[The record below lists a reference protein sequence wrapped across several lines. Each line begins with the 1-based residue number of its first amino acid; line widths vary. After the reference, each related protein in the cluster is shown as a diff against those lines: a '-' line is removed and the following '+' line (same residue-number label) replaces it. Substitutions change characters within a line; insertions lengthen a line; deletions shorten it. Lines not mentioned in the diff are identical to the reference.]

1 MGICCMYFGC
11 TTDIIMKKALS
22 YILSADCLIGKL
34 MLACI
39 YALAYDFM
47 YENFVY
53 KLFSYIGNMDY
64 VEMGMENRVLWIL
77 LSILPFAAYKGLTKI
92 SSFFALLLY
101 LFVYI
106 PFVHALFVMYNIPQL
121 QIYSYCL
128 VMMIFIITFF
138 KVGDDWTIL
147 RDIVVKP
154 QISLRTIEII
164 TLALTLLYVAVTHS
178 SMHFVNIFTQ
188 SSDLYAYRAL
198 NSEVEYLGG
207 IVYVRGCLFGAFYPF
222 LLVSYLKMKRRKMA
236 VLPLIGYF
244 LLFAVDMQK
253 MTFLMP
259 FALIFMHYVISL
271 NEEKICNY
279 LHSFMMM
286 CILLFSLLLY
296 IFQDDEILFA
306 VASIVLL
313 RTVCVAGWLT
323 QFYIHFFNENPYT
336 YYSHINIVN
345 YITESYPYSEP
356 LGKVVA
362 YGSQNANANFFLTD
376 GVAACGVVGI
386 IIIGLFFAVIL
397 MFVNSISAR
406 YNKSD
411 MFIMFMPTIAYFL
424 NTSIFTT
431 MLSNG
436 LFVLILLVVC
446 SKNVT
451 NNIKNETI
459 E

>member
-1 MGICCMYFGC
+1 
-11 TTDIIMKKALS
+11 MKKALS
-22 YILSADCLIGKL
+22 YILSADCLMGKL

-53 KLFSYIGNMDY
+53 KLFSYIGNIDY
-64 VEMGMENRVLWIL
+64 VEIGIENRVLWIL
-77 LSILPFAAYKGLTKI
+77 LSVLPFAAYRGLTKL
-92 SSFFALLLY
+92 SSFFSLFLY
-101 LFVYI
+101 LFVYM
-106 PFVHALFVMYNIPQL
+106 PFIHAIFVAYNIGQL
-121 QIYSYCL
+121 QIYSYSL
-128 VMMIFIITFF
+128 AMMVIMISLF
-138 KVGDDWTIL
+138 KLGGEWTLL

-164 TLALTLLYVAVTHS
+164 TLVLTLLYVAIAHS

-188 SSDLYAYRAL
+188 SADMYAYREQ
-198 NSEVEYLGG
+198 NSEVESLGG
-207 IVYVRGCLFGAFYPF
+207 IAYVQGWLFGAFYPF

-236 VLPLIGYF
+236 LLPLIGYF

-259 FALIFMHYVISL
+259 FALIFMYYVISL

-279 LHSFMMM
+279 LHSFMMV
-286 CILLFSLLLY
+286 CILIISLVLY
-296 IFQDDEILFA
+296 IFQDDEIVFTLA
-306 VASIVLL
+306 AIVLL

-345 YITESYPYSEP
+345 YITESYPYTEP

-376 GVAACGVVGI
+376 GVAACGLVGI
-386 IIIGLFFAVIL
+386 VMIGLFFATIL
-397 MFVNSISAR
+397 MFINSISAR
-406 YNKSD
+406 YKKSD

-424 NTSIFTT
+424 NASIFTT
-431 MLSNG
+431 LLSSG
-436 LFVLILLVVC
+436 LFILIILVAC
-446 SKNVT
+446 FKDD
-451 NNIKNETI
+451 IKMNGYENC
-459 E
+459 

>member
-1 MGICCMYFGC
+1 MGICCISFGC
-11 TTDIIMKKALS
+11 TTDIVMKKAIS
-22 YILSADCLIGKL
+22 YILSADCLMGKL

-53 KLFSYIGNMDY
+53 KLFSYIGNIDY
-64 VEMGMENRVLWIL
+64 VEIGIENRVLWIL
-77 LSILPFAAYKGLTKI
+77 LSVLPFAAYRGLTKL
-92 SSFFALLLY
+92 SSFFSLFLY
-101 LFVYI
+101 LFVYL
-106 PFVHALFVMYNIPQL
+106 PFIHAIFVAYNISQL
-121 QIYSYCL
+121 QIYSYSL
-128 VMMIFIITFF
+128 AMMVIMISLF
-138 KVGDDWTIL
+138 KLGGEWTLL

-164 TLALTLLYVAVTHS
+164 TLVLTLLYVAIAHS

-188 SSDLYAYRAL
+188 SADMYAYREQ
-198 NSEVEYLGG
+198 NSEVESLGG
-207 IVYVRGCLFGAFYPF
+207 IAYVQGWLFGAFYPF

-236 VLPLIGYF
+236 LLPLIGYF

-259 FALIFMHYVISL
+259 FALIFMYYVISL

-279 LHSFMMM
+279 LHSFMMV
-286 CILLFSLLLY
+286 CILIISLVLY
-296 IFQDDEILFA
+296 IFQDDEIVFTLA
-306 VASIVLL
+306 AIVLL

-345 YITESYPYSEP
+345 YITKSYPYTEP

-376 GVAACGVVGI
+376 GVAACGLVGI
-386 IIIGLFFAVIL
+386 VMIGLFFATIL
-397 MFVNSISAR
+397 MFINSISAR
-406 YNKSD
+406 YKKSD
-411 MFIMFMPTIAYFL
+411 MFIIFMPTIAYFL
-424 NTSIFTT
+424 NASIFTT
-431 MLSNG
+431 LLSSG
-436 LFVLILLVVC
+436 LFILIILVAC
-446 SKNVT
+446 FKDD
-451 NNIKNETI
+451 IKMNGYENC
-459 E
+459 

>member
-1 MGICCMYFGC
+1 
-11 TTDIIMKKALS
+11 MKKAIS
-22 YILSADCLIGKL
+22 YILSADCLMGKL

-53 KLFSYIGNMDY
+53 KLFSYIGNIDY
-64 VEMGMENRVLWIL
+64 VEIGIENRVLWIL
-77 LSILPFAAYKGLTKI
+77 LSVLPFAAYRGLTKL
-92 SSFFALLLY
+92 SSFFSLFLY
-101 LFVYI
+101 LFVYL
-106 PFVHALFVMYNIPQL
+106 PFIHAIFVAYNISQL
-121 QIYSYCL
+121 QIYSYSL
-128 VMMIFIITFF
+128 AMMVIMISLF
-138 KVGDDWTIL
+138 KLGGEWTLL

-164 TLALTLLYVAVTHS
+164 TLVLTLLYVAIAHS

-188 SSDLYAYRAL
+188 SADMYAYREQ
-198 NSEVEYLGG
+198 NSEVESLGG
-207 IVYVRGCLFGAFYPF
+207 IAYVQGWLFGAFYPF

-236 VLPLIGYF
+236 LLPLIGYF

-259 FALIFMHYVISL
+259 FALIFMYYIISL

-279 LHSFMMM
+279 LHSFMMV
-286 CILLFSLLLY
+286 CILLLSLVLY
-296 IFQDDEILFA
+296 IFQDDEIVFA
-306 VASIVLL
+306 IAAIVLL

-345 YITESYPYSEP
+345 YITESYPYTEP

-376 GVAACGVVGI
+376 GVAACGLVGI
-386 IIIGLFFAVIL
+386 VMIGLFFATIL
-397 MFVNSISAR
+397 MFINSISAR
-406 YNKSD
+406 YKKSD

-424 NTSIFTT
+424 NASIFTT
-431 MLSNG
+431 LLSSG
-436 LFVLILLVVC
+436 LFILIILVAC
-446 SKNVT
+446 FKDD
-451 NNIKNETI
+451 IKMNGYENC
-459 E
+459 

>member
-22 YILSADCLIGKL
+22 YILSADCLMGKL

-77 LSILPFAAYKGLTKI
+77 LSILPFAAYKGLTKL
-92 SSFFALLLY
+92 SSFFSLFLY
-101 LFVYI
+101 LFVYL
-106 PFVHALFVMYNIPQL
+106 PFIHAIFVAYNISQL
-121 QIYSYCL
+121 QIYSYSL
-128 VMMIFIITFF
+128 AMMVIMISLF
-138 KVGDDWTIL
+138 KLGGEWTLL

-164 TLALTLLYVAVTHS
+164 TLVLTLLYVAIAHS

-188 SSDLYAYRAL
+188 SGDMYAYREQ
-198 NSEVEYLGG
+198 NSEVESLGG
-207 IVYVRGCLFGAFYPF
+207 IAYVQGWLFGAFYPF
-222 LLVSYLKMKRRKMA
+222 LLVCYLRMKRRKMA
-236 VLPLIGYF
+236 LLPLIGYF

-259 FALIFMHYVISL
+259 FALIFMYYVISL

-279 LHSFMMM
+279 LHSFMMV
-286 CILLFSLLLY
+286 CILLLSLVLY
-296 IFQDDEILFA
+296 IYQDDEIVFA
-306 VASIVLL
+306 IAAIVLL

-345 YITESYPYSEP
+345 YITESYPYTEP

-376 GVAACGVVGI
+376 GVAACGLAGI
-386 IIIGLFFAVIL
+386 VIIGLVFAVIL
-397 MFVNSISAR
+397 MFINSISAR
-406 YNKSD
+406 YKKSD

-424 NTSIFTT
+424 NVSLFTT

-436 LFVLILLVVC
+436 LLILIILVAC
-446 SKNVT
+446 AKDE
-451 NNIKNETI
+451 IKNI
-459 E
+459 

>member
-1 MGICCMYFGC
+1 
-11 TTDIIMKKALS
+11 MKKAIS
-22 YILSADCLIGKL
+22 YILSADCLMGKL

-53 KLFSYIGNMDY
+53 KLFSYIGNIDY
-64 VEMGMENRVLWIL
+64 VEIGIENRVLWIL
-77 LSILPFAAYKGLTKI
+77 LSVLPFAAYRGLTKL
-92 SSFFALLLY
+92 SSFFSLFLY
-101 LFVYI
+101 LFVYL
-106 PFVHALFVMYNIPQL
+106 PFIHAIFVAYNISQL
-121 QIYSYCL
+121 QIYSYSL
-128 VMMIFIITFF
+128 AMMVIMISLF
-138 KVGDDWTIL
+138 KLGGEWTLL

-164 TLALTLLYVAVTHS
+164 TLVLTLLYVAIAHS

-188 SSDLYAYRAL
+188 SADMYAYREQ
-198 NSEVEYLGG
+198 NSEVESLGG
-207 IVYVRGCLFGAFYPF
+207 IAYVQGWLFGAFYPF
-222 LLVSYLKMKRRKMA
+222 LLVSYLKMKRLKMA
-236 VLPLIGYF
+236 LLPLIGYF

-259 FALIFMHYVISL
+259 FALIFMYYVISL

-279 LHSFMMM
+279 LHSFMMV
-286 CILLFSLLLY
+286 CILIISLVLY
-296 IFQDDEILFA
+296 IFQDDEIVFTLA
-306 VASIVLL
+306 AIVLL

-345 YITESYPYSEP
+345 YITESYPYTEP

-376 GVAACGVVGI
+376 GVAACGLVGI
-386 IIIGLFFAVIL
+386 VMIGLFFATIL
-397 MFVNSISAR
+397 MFINSISAR
-406 YNKSD
+406 YKKSD

-424 NTSIFTT
+424 NASIFTT
-431 MLSNG
+431 LLSSG
-436 LFVLILLVVC
+436 LFILIILVAC
-446 SKNVT
+446 FKDD
-451 NNIKNETI
+451 IKMNGYENC
-459 E
+459 

>member
-22 YILSADCLIGKL
+22 YILSADCLMGKL

-77 LSILPFAAYKGLTKI
+77 LSILPFAAYKGLTKL
-92 SSFFALLLY
+92 SSFFSLFLY
-101 LFVYI
+101 LFVYL
-106 PFVHALFVMYNIPQL
+106 PFIHAIFVAYNISQL
-121 QIYSYCL
+121 QIYSYSL
-128 VMMIFIITFF
+128 AMMVIMISLF
-138 KVGDDWTIL
+138 KFGGEWTLL

-164 TLALTLLYVAVTHS
+164 TLVLTLLYVAIAHS

-188 SSDLYAYRAL
+188 SGDMYAYREQ
-198 NSEVEYLGG
+198 NSEVESLGG
-207 IVYVRGCLFGAFYPF
+207 IAYVQGWLFGAFYPF
-222 LLVSYLKMKRRKMA
+222 LLVCYLRIKRRKMA
-236 VLPLIGYF
+236 LLPLIGYF

-259 FALIFMHYVISL
+259 FALIFMYYVISL

-279 LHSFMMM
+279 LHSFMMV
-286 CILLFSLLLY
+286 CILLLSLLLY
-296 IFQDDEILFA
+296 IYQDDEIVFA
-306 VASIVLL
+306 IAAIVLL

-345 YITESYPYSEP
+345 YITESYPYTEP

-376 GVAACGVVGI
+376 GVAACGLAGI
-386 IIIGLFFAVIL
+386 VIIGLVFAVIL
-397 MFVNSISAR
+397 MFINSISAR
-406 YNKSD
+406 YKKSD

-424 NTSIFTT
+424 NVSLFTT

-436 LFVLILLVVC
+436 LLILIILVAC
-446 SKNVT
+446 AKDE
-451 NNIKNETI
+451 IKNI
-459 E
+459 

>member
-1 MGICCMYFGC
+1 
-11 TTDIIMKKALS
+11 MKKALS
-22 YILSADCLIGKL
+22 YILSADCLMGKL

-77 LSILPFAAYKGLTKI
+77 LSVLPFAAYKGLTKL
-92 SSFFALLLY
+92 SSFFSLFLY
-101 LFVYI
+101 LFVYL
-106 PFVHALFVMYNIPQL
+106 PFIHAIFVAYNISQL
-121 QIYSYCL
+121 QIYSYSL
-128 VMMIFIITFF
+128 AMMVIMISLF
-138 KVGDDWTIL
+138 KFGGEWTLL

-164 TLALTLLYVAVTHS
+164 TLVLTLLYVAIAHS

-188 SSDLYAYRAL
+188 SGDMYAYREQ
-198 NSEVEYLGG
+198 NSEVESLGG
-207 IVYVRGCLFGAFYPF
+207 IAYVQGWLFGAFYPF
-222 LLVSYLKMKRRKMA
+222 LLVCYLRMKRRKMA
-236 VLPLIGYF
+236 LLPLIGYF

-259 FALIFMHYVISL
+259 FALIFMYYVISL

-279 LHSFMMM
+279 LHSFMMV
-286 CILLFSLLLY
+286 CILLLSLLLY
-296 IFQDDEILFA
+296 IYQDDEIVFA
-306 VASIVLL
+306 IAAIVLL

-345 YITESYPYSEP
+345 YITESYPYTEP

-376 GVAACGVVGI
+376 GVAACGLAGI
-386 IIIGLFFAVIL
+386 VIIGLVFAVIL
-397 MFVNSISAR
+397 MFINSISAR
-406 YNKSD
+406 YKKSD

-424 NTSIFTT
+424 NVSLFTT

-436 LFVLILLVVC
+436 LLILIILVAC
-446 SKNVT
+446 AKDE
-451 NNIKNETI
+451 IKNI
-459 E
+459 

>member
-1 MGICCMYFGC
+1 
-11 TTDIIMKKALS
+11 MKKAIS
-22 YILSADCLIGKL
+22 YILSADCLMGKL

-53 KLFSYIGNMDY
+53 KLFSYIGNIDY
-64 VEMGMENRVLWIL
+64 VEIGIENRVLWIL
-77 LSILPFAAYKGLTKI
+77 LSVLPFAAYRGLTKL
-92 SSFFALLLY
+92 SSFFSLFLY
-101 LFVYI
+101 LFVYL
-106 PFVHALFVMYNIPQL
+106 PFIHAIFVAYNISQL
-121 QIYSYCL
+121 QIYSYSL
-128 VMMIFIITFF
+128 AMMVIMISLF
-138 KVGDDWTIL
+138 KLGGEWTLL

-164 TLALTLLYVAVTHS
+164 TLVLTLLYVAIAHS

-188 SSDLYAYRAL
+188 SGDMYAYREQ
-198 NSEVEYLGG
+198 NSEVESLGG
-207 IVYVRGCLFGAFYPF
+207 IAYVQGWLFGAFYPF

-236 VLPLIGYF
+236 LLPLIGYF

-259 FALIFMHYVISL
+259 FALIFMYYVISL

-279 LHSFMMM
+279 LHSFMMV
-286 CILLFSLLLY
+286 CILIISLVLY
-296 IFQDDEILFA
+296 IFQDDEIVFTLA
-306 VASIVLL
+306 AIVLL

-345 YITESYPYSEP
+345 YITESYPYTEP

-376 GVAACGVVGI
+376 GVAACGLVGI
-386 IIIGLFFAVIL
+386 VMIGLFFATIL
-397 MFVNSISAR
+397 MFINSISAR
-406 YNKSD
+406 YKKSD

-424 NTSIFTT
+424 NASIFTT
-431 MLSNG
+431 LLSSG
-436 LFVLILLVVC
+436 LFILIILVAC
-446 SKNVT
+446 FKDD
-451 NNIKNETI
+451 IKMNGYENC
-459 E
+459 

>member
-1 MGICCMYFGC
+1 
-11 TTDIIMKKALS
+11 MKKAIS
-22 YILSADCLIGKL
+22 YILSADCLLGKL

-53 KLFSYIGNMDY
+53 KLFSYIGNIDY
-64 VEMGMENRVLWIL
+64 VEIGIENRVLWIL
-77 LSILPFAAYKGLTKI
+77 LSVLPFAAYRGLTKL
-92 SSFFALLLY
+92 SSFFSLFLY
-101 LFVYI
+101 LFVYL
-106 PFVHALFVMYNIPQL
+106 PFIHAIFVAYNISQL
-121 QIYSYCL
+121 QIYSYSL
-128 VMMIFIITFF
+128 AMMVIMISLF
-138 KVGDDWTIL
+138 KLGGEWTLL

-164 TLALTLLYVAVTHS
+164 TLVLTLLYVAIAHS

-188 SSDLYAYRAL
+188 SADMYAYREQ
-198 NSEVEYLGG
+198 NSEVESLGG
-207 IVYVRGCLFGAFYPF
+207 IAYVQGWLFGAFYPF

-236 VLPLIGYF
+236 LLPLIGYF

-259 FALIFMHYVISL
+259 FALIFMYYVISL

-279 LHSFMMM
+279 LHSFMMV
-286 CILLFSLLLY
+286 CILIISLVLY
-296 IFQDDEILFA
+296 IFQDDEIVFTLA
-306 VASIVLL
+306 AIVLL

-345 YITESYPYSEP
+345 YITESYPYTEP

-376 GVAACGVVGI
+376 GVAACGLVGI
-386 IIIGLFFAVIL
+386 VMIGLFFATIL
-397 MFVNSISAR
+397 MFINSISAR
-406 YNKSD
+406 YKKSD
-411 MFIMFMPTIAYFL
+411 MFIIFMPTIAYFL
-424 NTSIFTT
+424 NASIFTT
-431 MLSNG
+431 LLSSG
-436 LFVLILLVVC
+436 LFILIILVAC
-446 SKNVT
+446 FKDD
-451 NNIKNETI
+451 IKMNGYENC
-459 E
+459 

>member
-1 MGICCMYFGC
+1 MGICCISFGC
-11 TTDIIMKKALS
+11 TTDIVMKKALS
-22 YILSADCLIGKL
+22 YILSADCLMGKL

-53 KLFSYIGNMDY
+53 KLFSYIGNIDY
-64 VEMGMENRVLWIL
+64 VEIGIENRVLWIL
-77 LSILPFAAYKGLTKI
+77 LSVLPFAAYRGLTKL
-92 SSFFALLLY
+92 SSFFSLFLY
-101 LFVYI
+101 LFVYM
-106 PFVHALFVMYNIPQL
+106 PFIHAIFVAYNIGQL
-121 QIYSYCL
+121 QIYSYSL
-128 VMMIFIITFF
+128 AMMVIMISLF
-138 KVGDDWTIL
+138 KLGGEWTLL

-164 TLALTLLYVAVTHS
+164 TLVLTLLYVAIAHS

-188 SSDLYAYRAL
+188 SADMYAYREQ
-198 NSEVEYLGG
+198 NSEVESLGG
-207 IVYVRGCLFGAFYPF
+207 IAYVQGWLFGAFYPF

-236 VLPLIGYF
+236 LLPLIGYF

-259 FALIFMHYVISL
+259 FALIFMYYVISL

-279 LHSFMMM
+279 LHSFMMV
-286 CILLFSLLLY
+286 CILIISLVLY
-296 IFQDDEILFA
+296 IFQDDEIVFTLA
-306 VASIVLL
+306 AIVLL

-345 YITESYPYSEP
+345 YITESYPYTEP

-376 GVAACGVVGI
+376 GVAACGLVGI
-386 IIIGLFFAVIL
+386 VMIGLFFATIL
-397 MFVNSISAR
+397 MFINSISAR
-406 YNKSD
+406 YKKSD

-424 NTSIFTT
+424 NASIFTT
-431 MLSNG
+431 LLSSG
-436 LFVLILLVVC
+436 LFILIILVAC
-446 SKNVT
+446 FKDD
-451 NNIKNETI
+451 IKMNGYENC
-459 E
+459 

>member
-1 MGICCMYFGC
+1 
-11 TTDIIMKKALS
+11 MKKAIS
-22 YILSADCLIGKL
+22 YILSADCLLGKL

-53 KLFSYIGNMDY
+53 KLFSYIGNIDY

-77 LSILPFAAYKGLTKI
+77 LSILPFAAYKGLTKL
-92 SSFFALLLY
+92 SSFFSLFLY
-101 LFVYI
+101 LFVYM
-106 PFVHALFVMYNIPQL
+106 PFIHAIFVAYNISQL
-121 QIYSYCL
+121 QIYSYSL
-128 VMMIFIITFF
+128 AMMVIMILLF
-138 KVGDDWTIL
+138 KSGGEWTL
-147 RDIVVKP
+147 LSDIVVKP

-164 TLALTLLYVAVTHS
+164 TLVLTLLYVAIAHS

-188 SSDLYAYRAL
+188 SADMYAYREQ
-198 NSEVEYLGG
+198 NSEVESLGG
-207 IVYVRGCLFGAFYPF
+207 IAYVQGWLFGAFYPF

-236 VLPLIGYF
+236 VIPLIGYF

-259 FALIFMHYVISL
+259 FALIFMYYIISL

-279 LHSFMMM
+279 LHSFMMV
-286 CILLFSLLLY
+286 CILLLSLVLY
-296 IFQDDEILFA
+296 IFQDDEIVFA
-306 VASIVLL
+306 IAAIVLL

-345 YITESYPYSEP
+345 YITESYPYTEP

-376 GVAACGVVGI
+376 GVAACGLVGI
-386 IIIGLFFAVIL
+386 VMIGLFFATIL
-397 MFVNSISAR
+397 MFINSISAR
-406 YNKSD
+406 YKKSD

-424 NTSIFTT
+424 NASIFTT
-431 MLSNG
+431 LLSSG
-436 LFVLILLVVC
+436 LFILIILVAC
-446 SKNVT
+446 FKDD
-451 NNIKNETI
+451 IKMDENENC
-459 E
+459 

>member
-1 MGICCMYFGC
+1 
-11 TTDIIMKKALS
+11 MKKAIS
-22 YILSADCLIGKL
+22 YILSVDCLMGKL

-53 KLFSYIGNMDY
+53 KLFSYIGNIDY

-77 LSILPFAAYKGLTKI
+77 LSILPFAAYKGLTKL
-92 SSFFALLLY
+92 SSFFSLFLY
-101 LFVYI
+101 LFVYL
-106 PFVHALFVMYNIPQL
+106 PFIHAIFVAYNISQL
-121 QIYSYCL
+121 QIYSYSL
-128 VMMIFIITFF
+128 AMMVIMISLF
-138 KVGDDWTIL
+138 KLGGEWTLL

-164 TLALTLLYVAVTHS
+164 TLVLTLLYVAIAHS

-188 SSDLYAYRAL
+188 SGDMYAYREQ
-198 NSEVEYLGG
+198 NSEVESLGG
-207 IVYVRGCLFGAFYPF
+207 IAYVQGWLFGAFYPF

-236 VLPLIGYF
+236 LLPLIGYF

-259 FALIFMHYVISL
+259 FALIFMYYVISL

-279 LHSFMMM
+279 LHSFMMV
-286 CILLFSLLLY
+286 CILIISLVLY
-296 IFQDDEILFA
+296 IFQDDEIVFTLA
-306 VASIVLL
+306 AIVLL

-345 YITESYPYSEP
+345 YITESYPYTEP

-376 GVAACGVVGI
+376 GVAACGLVGI
-386 IIIGLFFAVIL
+386 VMIGLFFATIL
-397 MFVNSISAR
+397 MFINSISAR
-406 YNKSD
+406 YKKSD

-424 NTSIFTT
+424 NASIFTT
-431 MLSNG
+431 LLSSG
-436 LFVLILLVVC
+436 LFILIILVAC
-446 SKNVT
+446 FKDD
-451 NNIKNETI
+451 IKMNGYENC
-459 E
+459 

>member
-1 MGICCMYFGC
+1 
-11 TTDIIMKKALS
+11 MKKAIS
-22 YILSADCLIGKL
+22 YILSADCLMGKL

-53 KLFSYIGNMDY
+53 KLFSYIGNIDY

-77 LSILPFAAYKGLTKI
+77 LSILPFAAYKGLTKL
-92 SSFFALLLY
+92 SSFFSLFLY
-101 LFVYI
+101 LFVYL
-106 PFVHALFVMYNIPQL
+106 PFIHAIFVAYNISQL
-121 QIYSYCL
+121 QIYSYSL
-128 VMMIFIITFF
+128 AMMVIMISLF
-138 KVGDDWTIL
+138 KLGGEWTLL

-164 TLALTLLYVAVTHS
+164 TLVLTLLYVAIAHS

-188 SSDLYAYRAL
+188 SGDMYAYREQ
-198 NSEVEYLGG
+198 NSEVESLGG
-207 IVYVRGCLFGAFYPF
+207 IAYVQGWLFGAFYPF

-236 VLPLIGYF
+236 LLPLIGYF

-259 FALIFMHYVISL
+259 FALIFMYYVISL

-279 LHSFMMM
+279 LHSFMMV
-286 CILLFSLLLY
+286 CILIISLVLY
-296 IFQDDEILFA
+296 IFQDDEIVFTLA
-306 VASIVLL
+306 AIVLL

-345 YITESYPYSEP
+345 YITESYPYTEP

-376 GVAACGVVGI
+376 GVAACGLVGI
-386 IIIGLFFAVIL
+386 VMIGLFFATIL
-397 MFVNSISAR
+397 MFINSISAR
-406 YNKSD
+406 YKKSD

-424 NTSIFTT
+424 NASIFTT
-431 MLSNG
+431 LLSSG
-436 LFVLILLVVC
+436 LFILIILVAC
-446 SKNVT
+446 FKDD
-451 NNIKNETI
+451 IKMNGYENC
-459 E
+459 

>member
-22 YILSADCLIGKL
+22 YILSADCLMGKL

-77 LSILPFAAYKGLTKI
+77 LSILPFAAYKGLTKL
-92 SSFFALLLY
+92 SSFFSLFLY
-101 LFVYI
+101 LFVYL
-106 PFVHALFVMYNIPQL
+106 PFIHAIFVAYNISQL
-121 QIYSYCL
+121 QIYSYSL
-128 VMMIFIITFF
+128 AMMVIMISLF
-138 KVGDDWTIL
+138 KFGGEWTLL

-164 TLALTLLYVAVTHS
+164 TLVLTLLYVAIAHS

-188 SSDLYAYRAL
+188 SGDMYAYREQ
-198 NSEVEYLGG
+198 NSEVESLGG
-207 IVYVRGCLFGAFYPF
+207 IAYVQGWLFGAFYPF
-222 LLVSYLKMKRRKMA
+222 LLVCYLRMKRRKMA
-236 VLPLIGYF
+236 LLPLIGYF

-259 FALIFMHYVISL
+259 FALIFMYYVISL

-279 LHSFMMM
+279 LHSFMMV
-286 CILLFSLLLY
+286 CILLLSLVLY
-296 IFQDDEILFA
+296 IYQDDEIVFA
-306 VASIVLL
+306 IAAIVLL

-345 YITESYPYSEP
+345 YITESYPYTEP

-376 GVAACGVVGI
+376 GVAACGLAGI
-386 IIIGLFFAVIL
+386 VIIGLVFAVIL
-397 MFVNSISAR
+397 MFINSISAR
-406 YNKSD
+406 YKKSD

-424 NTSIFTT
+424 NVSLFTT

-436 LFVLILLVVC
+436 LLILIILVAC
-446 SKNVT
+446 AKDE
-451 NNIKNETI
+451 IKNI
-459 E
+459 

>member
-1 MGICCMYFGC
+1 MGIYCMFVGC
-11 TTDIIMKKALS
+11 TTDVIMKKALS
-22 YILSADCLIGKL
+22 YILSADCLSGKL

-47 YENFVY
+47 YENFIY
-53 KLFSYIGNMDY
+53 KLFYYLGNVDY
-64 VEMGMENRVLWIL
+64 TDMSIDKSILWIL
-77 LSILPFAAYKGLTKI
+77 ITVMPFATYNGLDKL
-92 SSFFALLLY
+92 SSFFSLFLY

-106 PFVHALFVMYNIPQL
+106 PFVHALFVAYNISLL

-128 VMMIFIITFF
+128 AMMVIMISLF
-138 KVGDDWTIL
+138 KLGGEWTLL

-154 QISLRTIEII
+154 QVSLRTIEII
-164 TLALTLLYVAVTHS
+164 ALVLTLLYVAIAHN

-188 SSDLYAYRAL
+188 SGDMYAYREQ
-198 NSEVEYLGG
+198 NSEVESLGG
-207 IVYVRGCLFGAFYPF
+207 VAYVQGWLFGAFYPF
-222 LLVSYLKMKRRKMA
+222 LLVCYLRMKRRKMA

-259 FALIFMHYVISL
+259 FALIFMYYVISL

-279 LHSFMMM
+279 LHSFMMV
-286 CILLFSLLLY
+286 CILIISLVLY
-296 IFQDDEILFA
+296 IFQDDEIVFTLA
-306 VASIVLL
+306 AIVLL

-345 YITESYPYSEP
+345 YITESYPYTEP

-376 GVAACGVVGI
+376 GVAACGLVGI
-386 IIIGLFFAVIL
+386 IIIGVFFATIL
-397 MFVNSISAR
+397 MFINSISAR
-406 YNKSD
+406 YKKSD

-424 NTSIFTT
+424 NASIFTT
-431 MLSNG
+431 LLSSG
-436 LFVLILLVVC
+436 LFILIILVTC
-446 SKNVT
+446 FKENT
-451 NNIKNETI
+451 ENN
-459 E
+459 